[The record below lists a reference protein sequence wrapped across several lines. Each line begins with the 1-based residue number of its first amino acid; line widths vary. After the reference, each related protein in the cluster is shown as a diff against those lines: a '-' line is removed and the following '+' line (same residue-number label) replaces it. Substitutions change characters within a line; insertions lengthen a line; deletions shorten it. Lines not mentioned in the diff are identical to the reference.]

1 MFGDLTSNPLKWKF
15 ASLSEVCDVRDGT
28 HDSPSYVAAGYPL
41 LTSKNFSSGYIDWS
55 EVNYISKED
64 FDKIAQRSKV
74 DCGDIV
80 MPMIG
85 TIGHPVIVD
94 TEKEF
99 AIKNVALIKFC
110 GSSYSN
116 VFIKAILDSDYFKR
130 TIEGSN
136 RGGTQKFIALGDIRR
151 IRIPTV
157 PFELQN
163 EFAAFIEQLDKS
175 KVVGKMQRISLEK
188 IAHSDILSW
197 RLALP

>member
-1 MFGDLTSNPLKWKF
+1 M
-15 ASLSEVCDVRDGT
+15 RDGT

-175 KVVGKMQRISLEK
+175 KVTIRKSIEKLELLYK
-188 IAHSDILSW
+188 
-197 RLALP
+197 ALLQEYFG

>member
-1 MFGDLTSNPLKWKF
+1 
-15 ASLSEVCDVRDGT
+15 
-28 HDSPSYVAAGYPL
+28 
-41 LTSKNFSSGYIDWS
+41 
-55 EVNYISKED
+55 
-64 FDKIAQRSKV
+64 
-74 DCGDIV
+74 